1 MTQLQHYIA
10 IALGIIPQDEAAEL
24 LRDYGYEGQP
34 SVALVEQAFYDQKN
48 DFVVEFAELA
58 DEAMKQPFAQQKIK
72 EYFGTIN
79 KGTGKNKDQQEK
91 TPQTEE
97 QKIAQ
102 SENGIAWFNA
112 ITSGFKNLL
121 EGSSGFMS
129 VLNGSASA
137 PYNAQIQIANAN
149 AETEKTKQYL
159 IGGAIALVV
168 LVVICIMFYS
178 IFGKR

>member
-1 MTQLQHYIA
+1 MTQLQHYIT
-10 IALGIIPQDEAAEL
+10 IALGIIPQDEAVEL
-24 LRDYGYEGQP
+24 LRDYGYESQP

-79 KGTGKNKDQQEK
+79 KGTGKNKEQAEK
-91 TPQTEE
+91 TPLTEE

-121 EGSSGFMS
+121 DGSSGFMS

-137 PYNAQIQIANAN
+137 PYQAQIQVAN
-149 AETEKTKQYL
+149 AEAQSEKTKQYL